1 MFVTSNALQNKRFPD
16 NKSYLRAYFGKKQ
29 KIINSNFFKQF
40 SQNIF
45 TMLYIDMIKQQKHD
59 IC

>member
-16 NKSYLRAYFGKKQ
+16 NKSYLPAQFGQKQ
-29 KIINSNFFKQF
+29 EIINSNFFKQF
-40 SQNIF
+40 SQNVF